1 MSYLKAKKLTE
12 LLISKSMMIGVA
24 ESCTGG
30 SLSSSLTS
38 IPGAS
43 SYFNCGFITYSN
55 ESKINMLNVKPQA
68 IELFGAVSEKVAYEM
83 AMGAGQNSKSDLAIS
98 VTGIAGPSGGTPEKP
113 VGMVC
118 FGFYIEG
125 KVSTTTQFF
134 QGVRS
139 EVVSES
145 VAFALK
151 ELILKLNE

>member
-12 LLISKSMMIGVA
+12 LLTSKNMSIAIA

-55 ESKINMLNVKPQA
+55 ESKVNLLNVDSQT

-83 AMGAGQNSKSDLAIS
+83 AMGAGQNSKSHLAIS

-118 FGFYIEG
+118 FGFYVG
-125 KVSTTTQFF
+125 GNVTTTTQFF
-134 QGVRS
+134 SRVRS
-139 EVVSES
+139 EIVSES
-145 VAFALK
+145 IAFALT
-151 ELILKLNE
+151 ELTSKIE

>member
-12 LLISKSMMIGVA
+12 LLTSKNMTIAVA

-30 SLSSSLTS
+30 SLSSSLAS

-55 ESKINMLNVKPQA
+55 ESKINMLNVNPQS
-68 IELFGAVSEKVAYEM
+68 IGLFGAVSEKVAYEM

-98 VTGIAGPSGGTPEKP
+98 VTGIAGPSGGTSEKP

-118 FGFYIEG
+118 FGFYVNG
-125 KVSTTTQFF
+125 NVSTITQFF
-134 QGVRS
+134 SGVRS
-139 EVVSES
+139 EIVAES
-145 VAFALK
+145 IVFALS
-151 ELILKLNE
+151 ELTLKIE

>member
-12 LLISKSMMIGVA
+12 LLISKNMSIAVA

-30 SLSSSLTS
+30 LLSSSLTS

-55 ESKINMLNVKPQA
+55 ESKIKMLNVDSQT

-83 AMGAGQNSKSDLAIS
+83 AMGAGQNSQSDLAIS
-98 VTGIAGPSGGTPEKP
+98 VTGIAGPSGGTAEKP

-118 FGFYIEG
+118 FGFYVEG
-125 KVSTTTQFF
+125 EVSTTTQFF
-134 QGVRS
+134 SGVRS
-139 EVVSES
+139 EIVSEIS
-145 VAFALK
+145 AFALTEGTSK
-151 ELILKLNE
+151 IG

>member
-12 LLISKSMMIGVA
+12 LLISKNMSIAVA

-30 SLSSSLTS
+30 LLSSSLTS

-55 ESKINMLNVKPQA
+55 ESKIKMLNVDSQT

-83 AMGAGQNSKSDLAIS
+83 AMGAGQNSQSDLAIS
-98 VTGIAGPSGGTPEKP
+98 VTGIAGPSGGTAEKP

-118 FGFYIEG
+118 FGFYVEG

-134 QGVRS
+134 SGVRS
-139 EVVSES
+139 EIVSES
-145 VAFALK
+145 IAFALT
-151 ELILKLNE
+151 ELTSKIG

>member
-12 LLISKSMMIGVA
+12 LLISKNMTIAVA

-43 SYFNCGFITYSN
+43 NYFNCGFITYSN
-55 ESKINMLNVKPQA
+55 ESKINMLNVNPQS
-68 IELFGAVSEKVAYEM
+68 IELFGAVSEKVANEM

-118 FGFYIEG
+118 FGFYVNG
-125 KVSTTTQFF
+125 NVSTTTQFF
-134 QGVRS
+134 SGVRS
-139 EVVSES
+139 EIVFES
-145 VAFALK
+145 IDFALT
-151 ELILKLNE
+151 ELISIIE

>member
-12 LLISKSMMIGVA
+12 LLISKSMTIGVA

-43 SYFNCGFITYSN
+43 SYFNCGFVTYSN
-55 ESKINMLNVKPQA
+55 ESKINMLNVNPQS

-83 AMGAGQNSKSDLAIS
+83 AMGAGQNSNSEVAIS

-118 FGFYIEG
+118 FGFYVNG
-125 KVSTTTQFF
+125 HVSTTTQFF
-134 QGVRS
+134 SGVRS
-139 EVVSES
+139 EIVAES
-145 VAFALK
+145 IAFALT
-151 ELILKLNE
+151 ELTLKIE

>member
-12 LLISKSMMIGVA
+12 LLTSKNMSIAIA

-30 SLSSSLTS
+30 LLSSSLTS

-55 ESKINMLNVKPQA
+55 ESKVNMLNVDSQT

-83 AMGAGQNSKSDLAIS
+83 AMGAGQNSKSHLAIS

-118 FGFYIEG
+118 FGFYVDG
-125 KVSTTTQFF
+125 NVTTTTQFF
-134 QGVRS
+134 SGVRS
-139 EVVSES
+139 EIVSES
-145 VAFALK
+145 IAFALT
-151 ELILKLNE
+151 ELTSKIE

>member
-12 LLISKSMMIGVA
+12 LLISKNMSIAVA

-30 SLSSSLTS
+30 LLSSSLTS

-55 ESKINMLNVKPQA
+55 ESKIKMLNVDSQT

-83 AMGAGQNSKSDLAIS
+83 AVGAGQHSQSDLAIS
-98 VTGIAGPSGGTPEKP
+98 VTGIAGPSGGTAEKP

-118 FGFYIEG
+118 FGFYVEG
-125 KVSTTTQFF
+125 EVSTTTQFF
-134 QGVRS
+134 SGVRS
-139 EVVSES
+139 EIVSES
-145 VAFALK
+145 IAFALT
-151 ELILKLNE
+151 ELTSKIG

>member
-12 LLISKSMMIGVA
+12 LLTSKNMSIAIA

-55 ESKINMLNVKPQA
+55 QSKVNMLNVDSQT

-83 AMGAGQNSKSDLAIS
+83 AMGAGQNSESHLAIS

-118 FGFYIEG
+118 FGFYVDG
-125 KVSTTTQFF
+125 NVTTTTQFF
-134 QGVRS
+134 SGVRS
-139 EVVSES
+139 EIVSES
-145 VAFALK
+145 IAFALT
-151 ELILKLNE
+151 ELTSKIE

>member
-12 LLISKSMMIGVA
+12 LLISKNMTIAVA

-43 SYFNCGFITYSN
+43 NYFNCGFITYSN
-55 ESKINMLNVKPQA
+55 ESKINMLNVNPQS

-83 AMGAGQNSKSDLAIS
+83 AMGAGQNSQCNLAIS
-98 VTGIAGPSGGTPEKP
+98 ITGIAGPSGGTLEKP

-118 FGFYIEG
+118 FGFYVKEN
-125 KVSTTTQFF
+125 VSTTTQFF
-134 QGVRS
+134 SGVRS
-139 EVVSES
+139 EIVSES
-145 VAFALK
+145 ITFALT
-151 ELILKLNE
+151 KLTSIIE